1 LANTTLPNDGSTFS
15 YPTTVSAQ
23 AALGAS
29 ALPCRVTDDRTRSS
43 TFSIPV
49 TVLLPLDSRCG
60 AAATPIGTIQGTGA
74 LSPLV
79 GQTVDVE
86 ALVVGDFQNSGG
98 LSGFYIEAPSAEQ
111 DPDPATS
118 EGLFVFS
125 AQATS
130 LGDRVRVR
138 GSVSEFTSATGA
150 VQSKLTELSNVP
162 TAGGVQVC
170 SVGNALPAPVDV
182 ALPIDDVAHW
192 ERYEG
197 MLVRFTQPLVV
208 TGNFSLGQFGQI
220 DLATTV
226 LFQPTQQPG
235 SAAIWSVAADLV
247 ARSRIAL
254 DDGSTQS
261 NAALNGGMLAPY
273 PAPGLSATNTLRV
286 GARVNPDG
294 SVPLIGILDDRFGA
308 YRIQPTSAVSF
319 SNTPNPRP
327 DAAAVA
333 ARAAARFR
341 IVSANV
347 LNFFVTLGSRGAAT
361 ADELDHQRAKIVAEL
376 TASGGDVIGLSELQN
391 FANGQTNG
399 GTYTNAA
406 IADLTSALAAA
417 TGRPYKYVDT
427 IDPAKLSASNTVT
440 DNGTDAIRSGLIY
453 DGSAVTPVG
462 VAALYYQQDQNRPS
476 LAQTFQPLGGI
487 HPEQQTFTVVVNHF
501 RSKGSTCGL
510 GNDDPL
516 QGNCN
521 GMRVSMALAVA
532 SWLGGNPT
540 SDPAGLDRRIVAVG
554 DFNAYFGEDPIQM
567 FAASGYTD
575 LIDALIGGEAYSY
588 NFDSQAGYLDHA
600 FANAAAGPLV
610 KGVAELHVNA
620 DEPAALQALNTA
632 LKSAAAQ
639 AAYYAPDAF
648 AASDHD
654 PIVIGFNPLRGDF
667 DDDGEITAK
676 DQVMLLHAIQADRRG
691 RDVAD
696 RRMDLNQ
703 DGELDQSDHAI
714 WTRLFVAWQTTPPR

>member
-1 LANTTLPNDGSTFS
+1 
-15 YPTTVSAQ
+15 VSAQ

-29 ALPCRVTDDRTRSS
+29 GLSCRITDDQTRSS
-43 TFSIPV
+43 TFTIPV
-49 TVLLPLDSRCG
+49 TVLLPLDSRC
-60 AAATPIGTIQGTGA
+60 AAATTPIGAIQGTGR
-74 LSPLV
+74 LSPLA

-86 ALVVGDFQNSGG
+86 AVVVGDFQNAGG

-111 DPDPATS
+111 DPNPATS
-118 EGLFVFS
+118 EGLFIFS
-125 AQATS
+125 SQVVN

-138 GSVSEFTSATGA
+138 GSVSEFSSATGA
-150 VQSKLTELSNVP
+150 AVSNLTELKDVP
-162 TAGGVQVC
+162 TSGGVQVC
-170 SVGNALPAPVDV
+170 SVDNVLPAPVDLV
-182 ALPIDDVAHW
+182 LPIDDVAHW

-220 DLATTV
+220 DLAPAV
-226 LFQPTQQPG
+226 LFQPTQQLG
-235 SAAIWSVAADLV
+235 SATTWTAAAAVV

-254 DDGSTQS
+254 DDGSTLS
-261 NAALNGGMLAPY
+261 NTGLNGGTLAPY
-273 PAPGLSATNTLRV
+273 PAPGLSAANTLRV

-294 SVPLIGILDDRFGA
+294 AGGSLPLTGILDDRFGA

-319 SNTPNPRP
+319 SNAPNPRP
-327 DAAAVA
+327 NAAAVA
-333 ARAAARFR
+333 ATAGARFR

-361 ADELDHQRAKIVAEL
+361 AEELDHQRAKLVAEL
-376 TASGGDVIGLSELQN
+376 TASGGEVIGLSELQN

-406 IADLTSALAAA
+406 IADLTNALANA
-417 TGRPYKYVDT
+417 TGRPYQYVNT
-427 IDPAKLSASNTVT
+427 IDPLKLSAPNTVS

-453 DGSAVTPVG
+453 DASAVTPVG
-462 VAALYYQQDQNRPS
+462 VAALYYQNDQNRPA
-476 LAQTFQPLGGI
+476 LAQTFRPVGGL
-487 HPEQQTFTVVVNHF
+487 HPESQTFTVVVNHF
-501 RSKGSTCGL
+501 RSKGSTCGPSS
-510 GNDDPL
+510 DDPF

-521 GMRVSMALAVA
+521 GMRTSMALAVT

-540 SDPAGLDRRIVAVG
+540 MDPAGVERRIVALG
-554 DFNAYFGEDPIQM
+554 DFNAYFGEDPIRM
-567 FAASGYTD
+567 FAANGYTD

-610 KGVAELHVNA
+610 KGIAELHINA

-639 AAYYAPDAF
+639 AAYYAPDGF

-676 DQVMLLHAIQADRRG
+676 DEVMLLHAIQADRRG

-703 DGELDQSDHAI
+703 DGALDQSDHVI
-714 WTRLFVAWQTTPPR
+714 WTRLFVDWQTTRHR